1 MPKMTAKIM
10 SWKMKK
16 RKIMSEQEFKSG
28 FIALVGRPNVGKS
41 TLLNQMIG
49 EKIAI
54 MSPKAQT
61 TRNKIQGIY
70 TTTQGQIVFLD
81 TPGIHKPQ
89 NSLGDYMV
97 KTAMSAI
104 RESDMVW
111 FLVDAETP
119 RGRGDDFIINRLK
132 ETKTPVYLI
141 INKIDLVKPEELLV
155 MISDYQSQMEF
166 TEIFPISARNGDGV
180 QSLLDFAMPKMEA
193 GPQYYPADQIT
204 DHPER
209 FIMAELI
216 REKVLQLTRQEVP
229 HSVAVVIDK
238 IERKDEKHLH
248 IQATIIVERPT
259 QKNIVIGKQGAMIKE
274 IGIRARRDIERLL
287 GDKVFLETWVKVE
300 ERWRDKPQALQTYGY
315 KEDSDI

>member
-1 MPKMTAKIM
+1 
-10 SWKMKK
+10 
-16 RKIMSEQEFKSG
+16 MSEEFKSG

-41 TLLNQMIG
+41 TLLNKMIG

-70 TTTQGQIVFLD
+70 TTDEGQIVFLD

-89 NSLGDYMV
+89 NSLGDFMV
-97 KTAMSAI
+97 RTAMSALH
-104 RESDMVW
+104 EADVVW
-111 FLVDAETP
+111 FIVNADQR
-119 RGRGDDFIINRLK
+119 RGAGDDFIINRLR
-132 ETKTPVYLI
+132 ETETPVNLV
-141 INKIDLVKPEELLV
+141 INKIDLIHPEELLA
-155 MISDYQSQMEF
+155 IIADYSQQMDF
-166 TEIFPISARNGDGV
+166 NDIYLISALKGDGV
-180 QSLLDFAMPKMEA
+180 DELLGNAMDGLEV

-216 REKVLQLTRQEVP
+216 REKVLLLTRQEVP

-238 IERKDEKHLH
+238 IERQDDKHLH
-248 IQATIIVERPT
+248 VQATIVVERPT
-259 QKNIVIGKQGAMIKE
+259 QKNIVIGKQGSMIKE
-274 IGIRARRDIERLL
+274 IGTRARRDIERLL
-287 GDKVFLETWVKVE
+287 GDKIFLETWVKVE

-315 KEDSDI
+315 KEDSDFI

>member
-1 MPKMTAKIM
+1 
-10 SWKMKK
+10 
-16 RKIMSEQEFKSG
+16 MSEQEFKSG

>member
-1 MPKMTAKIM
+1 
-10 SWKMKK
+10 
-16 RKIMSEQEFKSG
+16 MSEEFKSG

-70 TTTQGQIVFLD
+70 TTDEGQIVFLD

-111 FLVDAETP
+111 MLVDASQE
-119 RGRGDDFIINRLK
+119 RGRGDNFIIERLK
-132 ETKTPVYLI
+132 ESKTPVYLI
-141 INKIDLVKPEELLV
+141 INKIDLVKPEDLLA
-155 MISDYQSQMEF
+155 IIADYQTQMNF
-166 TEIFPISARNGDGV
+166 AEIFPISARQDDGV
-180 QSLLDFAMPKMEA
+180 QELLDFAMPKMEA

-238 IERKDEKHLH
+238 IERQDEQHLH
-248 IQATIIVERPT
+248 VQATIVVERPS
-259 QKNIVIGKQGAMIKE
+259 QKNIVIGKQGSMIKE
-274 IGIRARRDIERLL
+274 IGTRARRDIERLL

-300 ERWRDKPQALQTYGY
+300 ERWRDKPQALQSYGY
-315 KEDSDI
+315 KEDADV